1 MIPRVCDA
9 LELER
14 LGVGHGDAA
23 EAQLRVV
30 VCTPRRRRAVP
41 LVRETL
47 IVARHTAH
55 DVDGGAA
62 REPTQATS
70 VDAAPHQRPADET
83 HTVGGHTPGVRVALG
98 YKGAV
103 ENLVATLVVV
113 QVPSEVQVYAV
124 LVHQRLNV
132 GLQLV
137 RTEDVAVIVVVCD
150 TGTGTGTMVVRRRRY
165 SLAWLVPHT
174 HRSSSKS
181 RTSAAVHRAVA
192 IHDDPLLLQ
201 QPNAVSWC
209 KDSHTRR
216 RLKL

>member
-1 MIPRVCDA
+1 MRPKPSCASLYALHAGVGLYHLFVRPSSSPAIPHTTWMVVLRGSPHKPRQPIPR
-9 LELER
+9 R
-14 LGVGHGDAA
+14 
-23 EAQLRVV
+23 
-30 VCTPRRRRAVP
+30 
-41 LVRETL
+41 
-47 IVARHTAH
+47 I
-55 DVDGGAA
+55 DG
-62 REPTQATS
+62 PPQAG
-70 VDAAPHQRPADET
+70 
-83 HTVGGHTPGVRVALG
+83 GGHTPGVRVALG

-103 ENLVATLVVV
+103 EHLVATLVVV